1 MIQKINMQEY
11 KLDVKFLEIIV
22 NLVREQNEQLL
33 TIVAEQ
39 EKISK
44 KKLAVY
50 IPTKFALKQMI
61 LQYLGNQTTSPRSPA
76 TLELDR

>member
-1 MIQKINMQEY
+1 MQEY

-61 LQYLGNQTTSPRSPA
+61 LQYLGNQEQGRSPRAPA
-76 TLELDR
+76 SLDLDG

>member
-1 MIQKINMQEY
+1 MQEY

>member
-1 MIQKINMQEY
+1 MQEY

-44 KKLAVY
+44 KKLAMY

-61 LQYLGNQTTSPRSPA
+61 LQYLGNQEHGRSPRAPA
-76 TLELDR
+76 TLELLDR